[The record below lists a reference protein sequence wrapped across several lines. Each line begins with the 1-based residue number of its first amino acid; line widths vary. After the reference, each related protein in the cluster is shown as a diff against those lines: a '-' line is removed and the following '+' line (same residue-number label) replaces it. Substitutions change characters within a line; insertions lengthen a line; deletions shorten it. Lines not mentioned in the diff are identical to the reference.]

1 MIEYVIIALLLLIII
16 AMICFWPKVETISD
30 KAPENA
36 NKKNG
41 WLKLQNEG
49 MKHVKYRDGK
59 VYLKIV
65 K

>member
-1 MIEYVIIALLLLIII
+1 MIEYVIIAFLLVVVI

-30 KAPENA
+30 DAPERPSR
-36 NKKNG
+36 KNG

-49 MKHVKYRDGK
+49 MKYVKYKDGK
-59 VYLKIV
+59 VYIKIV